1 MNLFDLVVLLIILL
15 IGGQF
20 WRIRAI
26 SEKAGQHLEQYCQ
39 LNQLQL
45 ISIARSKTRLGSYHG
60 KLDWK
65 SEFTFEFSGTG
76 EDSYQGTV
84 KMVGLNVLETLT
96 PAYRVN

>member
-45 ISIARSKTRLGSYHG
+45 ISIARSKTRLGSYNG

-65 SEFTFEFSGTG
+65 SEFIFEFSGTG

-84 KMVGLNVLETLT
+84 KMVGLHVLETLT